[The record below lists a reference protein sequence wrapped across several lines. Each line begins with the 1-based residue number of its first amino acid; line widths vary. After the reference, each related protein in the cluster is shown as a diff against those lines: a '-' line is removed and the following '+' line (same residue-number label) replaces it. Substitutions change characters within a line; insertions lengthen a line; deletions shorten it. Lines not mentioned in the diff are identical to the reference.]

1 MNYSFKNG
9 LTSLLFCIYFI
20 SYSQMSL
27 AQKDV
32 EKIHISSWAN
42 THEQSIKGKY
52 IILDFW
58 ATWCGPCI
66 KSLIETNALVKEYQ
80 NKVLFLAISE
90 EEEKTVKEFLQRR
103 TFNHSFVLDS
113 LGTTFRSFNINSI
126 PEAFFINP
134 DGQIVWKGHSSD
146 INNILINRFLNGEL
160 NLQRQTKNQKTTTDL
175 KKQIS
180 NVDSKSN
187 IRFKF
192 DIYDTDTLSLK
203 ISMNQFIDNNIS
215 VLIRNATLERLI
227 TTLINKN
234 SKYVTFTMPDSILK
248 QRVGLVFES
257 KKHTM
262 LEAKDLIIRG
272 IEKSFNLRI
281 ESKLINQNV
290 YHFNLEQKDRLIKYS
305 TIINAKNSSN
315 TSQKGSSS
323 GSAIINGKNTFVGIG
338 LTLKDL
344 SNSLSSFTNHNF
356 FTDLVDENKY
366 DFEIPIDSIDD
377 IIYTLK
383 TKYGIVLLSKN
394 KEYEHFHISTK

>member
-20 SYSQMSL
+20 SYSPMSL

-32 EKIHISSWAN
+32 EKIHISSWVN

-146 INNILINRFLNGEL
+146 INNILINKFLNGEL

-383 TKYGIVLLSKN
+383 TEYGIVLLSKN